1 MKKRLISFCLTMVLC
16 VTMCVPAVFARE
28 SDNQLESP
36 DTLVVEI
43 SDNHYSVSSASMQ
56 TTAENSN
63 VFVFERV
70 SQNFY
75 RTNNAEFPDNFR
87 LALEEDGS
95 LLPLTATEIDL
106 SSNNPISQIA
116 PEVRSGMSEQQLAEI
131 EQIANSDGVET
142 LTLYSQYSDYT
153 TVVNGKTVKT
163 NFVEYSGVATNGGKK
178 IATYGEHDFET
189 EDDLYNN
196 IKLTVD
202 SVASYTRVSPLVIRL
217 GKLFATTAARK
228 LIQEYF
234 ASASTSKCY
243 VMLCPR
249 YQAVMRYTEVQENGM
264 MYPGCTANKVD
275 VYPDCVFYSGQG
287 ISVDGKS
294 SSYYSYESR
303 YFSNAEAE
311 RMAVNNYMTGG
322 FVDKMD
328 DYSVAVRLPDGYT
341 KAYYFGVT

>member
-1 MKKRLISFCLTMVLC
+1 MKKRLISFCLAMVLC
-16 VTMCVPAVFARE
+16 VTTCVPAVFARE
-28 SDNQLESP
+28 SNNQLKSP
-36 DTLVVEI
+36 DTLAVEI
-43 SDNHYSVSSASMQ
+43 SDNHYFVSSASME

-63 VFVFERV
+63 EFIFERV

-95 LLPLTATEIDL
+95 LLPLIATEIDL
-106 SSNNPISQIA
+106 SSSNPISQIA

-131 EQIANSDGVET
+131 EQLANSDGVET

-163 NFVEYSGVATNGGKK
+163 DFVEYSGVASHGGEV
-178 IATYGEHDFET
+178 IAEWGKHGFKT
-189 EDDLYNN
+189 EDDLYS
-196 IKLTVD
+196 IDLTVD
-202 SVASYTRVSPLVIRL
+202 SVASYSRASGSFSTSLGRVFLS
-217 GKLFATTAARK
+217 AAK
-228 LIQEYF
+228 KQIEEFF
-234 ASASTSKCY
+234 ASGSTSKCY

-249 YQAVMRYTEVQENGM
+249 YEAVIRYTEVKENGM

-275 VYPDCVFYSGQG
+275 VYPDCVFYSGDG

-303 YFSNAEAE
+303 YFSNDEAE
-311 RMAVNNYMTGG
+311 RMAVNNYMSGG

-328 DYSVAVRLPDGYT
+328 DYSVAVRLPDGNT
-341 KAYYFGVT
+341 KSYYFGVT